1 MEADGPMVRNIVHL
15 HIPAFPVAVE
25 RARRAKLREKP
36 LIVGPTSSP
45 RGRVVAASL
54 EAYQAGIR
62 RGMPL
67 SKALKQ
73 CRGAVVV
80 NPDQQLYSYVSR
92 KIAEKLFSF
101 SPVVEPNRYGHFFVD
116 MSGTRRVFGHVVDS
130 ALRMRKVVT
139 DDLNLCG
146 TVGIARNKLVSSV
159 AARIIQ
165 PGEYVCDVPAGSESQ
180 FLAPFDVRVL
190 PSVKAVEETLVQDLN
205 VRLVRELASIRLA
218 HLSRLFGPDGD
229 LLYKEARGI
238 DESPVRPP
246 RREPSVIVENTLAE
260 DTNDDGVLLMV
271 LYRLTERAAER
282 LRQRGVFPRA
292 VALYLRYSDRFDGT
306 GTASVDSRSNLDS
319 VLFRSVEDL
328 FFKVCSRR
336 QRVHYVSVEFTRL
349 TQVKRQMSL
358 FGRGGS
364 DKGEQV
370 SKAVQ
375 LIRERFGS
383 LAINPGRLF

>member
-1 MEADGPMVRNIVHL
+1 MVRNIVHL

-25 RARRAKLREKP
+25 RARRAKLRDRP

-45 RGRVVAASL
+45 RGRVVAASF
-54 EAYQAGIR
+54 EAYEAGIR
-62 RGMPL
+62 RGMSL

-80 NPDQQLYSYVSR
+80 NPDQQLYSYVTK

-101 SPVVEPNRYGHFFVD
+101 SPAVEPNRYGHFFVD
-116 MSGTRRVFGHVVDS
+116 MSGTGKVFGHVVDS
-130 ALRMRKVVT
+130 ALQMRRAVT

-165 PGEYVCDVPAGSESQ
+165 PGQYICDVPAGSESQ

-190 PSVKAVEETLVQDLN
+190 PSVKTVEETLVQDLS
-205 VRLVRELASIRLA
+205 VRLVRELASIELA
-218 HLSRLFGPDGD
+218 HLSRVFGADGSS
-229 LLYKEARGI
+229 LYKEAHGI

-246 RREPSVIVENTLAE
+246 RREPSVLVENTLAE
-260 DTNDDGVLLMV
+260 DTNDDGALLMV
-271 LYRLTERAAER
+271 LYRLTEEAAEM
-282 LRQRGVFPRA
+282 LRHRGVFPRA
-292 VALYLRYSDRFDGT
+292 VTVYLRYSDQFDGT
-306 GTASVDSRSNLDS
+306 RTASIDSGSNLDS
-319 VLFRSVEDL
+319 VLYRSVEDL
-328 FFKVCSRR
+328 FFKVCNRR
-336 QRVHYVSVEFTRL
+336 QRVRHVSVEFTRL
-349 TQVKRQMSL
+349 APVARQVSL
-358 FGRGGS
+358 FTSGS
-364 DKGEQV
+364 LDKGEQV

-383 LAINPGRLF
+383 SAISPGRVF